1 MLKLGSDTNILT
13 YFPDSEEDGV
23 NIKWAHG
30 VNTLDKLERALYSSK
45 TVIPMLIHI
54 AGCNAIF
61 STFNYITASIA
72 PIHAFLSI
80 LFYPD
85 HM

>member
-13 YFPDSEEDGV
+13 YFSESGEDGV

-45 TVIPMLIHI
+45 
-54 AGCNAIF
+54 
-61 STFNYITASIA
+61 Y
-72 PIHAFLSI
+72 
-80 LFYPD
+80 Y
-85 HM
+85 